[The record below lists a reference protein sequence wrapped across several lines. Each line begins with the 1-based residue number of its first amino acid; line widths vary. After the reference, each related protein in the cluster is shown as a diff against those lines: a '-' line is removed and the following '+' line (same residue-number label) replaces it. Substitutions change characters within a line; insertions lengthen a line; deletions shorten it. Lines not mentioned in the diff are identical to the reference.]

1 MYAELHCLTNF
12 SFQHGA
18 SHPEELVKTASILG
32 YKAIAITDRCSFSA
46 LVKAHV
52 EAENQGIKMIS
63 GSEFHFDDGTKII
76 LLAENLE
83 AYKKISFLISKS
95 RRRKKKG
102 GYEISRSDLDDFDV
116 GLLIWL
122 PSYNEKDL
130 SCASWLSRNFL
141 GRVWIGVGLFYSGT
155 DQSRLKWVYRLS
167 ENYGLRV
174 TAAGDVRMHS
184 YSRRPLLDVLTAIRL
199 GIQIEEVGT
208 RIFSNGEH
216 YLRPI
221 ERLVSIYPSA
231 LLKESL
237 RVAERCN
244 FSLKQLVYEYP
255 HEIFSDGKK
264 KSSQLR
270 DLAYAGAKQRFSQKE
285 IKYFLARIDNE
296 ISLIRELGYEGY
308 FLMVYDIICFAKS
321 HRIFCQGRGSAANSV
336 VCYCLFI
343 TEVSPHHIDMLFERF
358 ISRERNDPPDI
369 DIDFEHERREEII
382 QYIYQKYG
390 RERAAITA
398 SVVTYRSRSA
408 VRDVAK
414 VLGVDAWKAKEL
426 HLKEIRWESAPQA
439 IIDLQSIG
447 LDLKSHTLQHLAFLV
462 SELIGFPRHLSQ
474 HVGGFVITDAPLS
487 ELVPIEN
494 AAMPDRTLIQWDKN
508 DLETLGILKVDC
520 LSLGILTVIRKTI
533 EMVNLD
539 NEELFSL
546 HSIPLDD
553 EETYSMIQKADTVGV
568 FQIESRAQMSMLP
581 RLKPSSYYD
590 LVIQVAI
597 VRPGPV
603 QGNMVNPYL
612 RRRAGTEK
620 IVYPNNKV
628 KEVLERTLGVPL
640 FQEQIIRLATVVAGF
655 TSGQADEMR
664 RSMTSKK
671 EGEVFSSLRAK
682 FLSGMK
688 AKGYAKDFSEKTF
701 NQIKGFGGYGFPEA
715 HAASFALLVYFSSW
729 LKCHKP
735 AAYTAALLNS
745 QPMGFYAP
753 SQLLQDARRH
763 NVELLPVNVLK
774 SDWNNNLKKKEDGTY
789 AIRIGLRM
797 IKGLGVSAGSRIIKA
812 RSLHPFSNSD
822 DFFSRTDLSR
832 SEMQHLSSSGALKSL
847 VGNRHQANWQSL
859 AVRDTHGLFKGV
871 GRNEVIPL
879 LPITEEGEE
888 VSADYAS
895 LGFTL
900 GKHPLSLLR
909 SRLGDCVL
917 AEILPSLSQRTRV
930 IFCGLVIVRQQP
942 RSANGV
948 MFVTLEDDTGTVNL
962 IIWPMLLKKYRSVI
976 LKAQLLSV
984 KGVIQREGDV
994 VNLIGEEFE
1003 DRTGLLGQLDSASR
1017 DFR

>member
-52 EAENQGIKMIS
+52 EAENQNIKMIS

-102 GYEISRSDLDDFDV
+102 SYKISRSDLDDFDS

-122 PSYNEKDL
+122 PNYNEKDL
-130 SCASWLSRNFL
+130 SCASWLSRKFL
-141 GRVWIGVGLFYSGT
+141 GRAWIGVGLFYSGT
-155 DQSRLKWVYRLS
+155 DQSRLKWAYRLS
-167 ENYGLRV
+167 ESYDLRV
-174 TAAGDVRMHS
+174 TATGDVRMHS

-199 GIQIEEVGT
+199 GVQIEEVGT

-221 ERLVSIYPSA
+221 ERLMSIYPSA

-244 FSLKQLVYEYP
+244 FSLQQLVYEYP
-255 HEIFSDGKK
+255 HEIFGHRKK
-264 KSSQLR
+264 NSSQLR

-285 IKYFLARIDNE
+285 IKCFLTRIDNE

-308 FLMVYDIICFAKS
+308 FLMVHDIICFAKS
-321 HRIFCQGRGSAANSV
+321 RGIFYQGRGSAANSV

-398 SVVTYRSRSA
+398 SIVTYRSRSA
-408 VRDVAK
+408 IRDVTK

-426 HLKEIRWESAPQA
+426 HMEEIRWESASQA
-439 IIDLQSIG
+439 MIDLQSTG
-447 LDLKSHTLQHLAFLV
+447 LDIQSHTLQHLASLV

-533 EMVNLD
+533 EMINLD

-546 HSIPLDD
+546 NSIPLDD

-581 RLKPSSYYD
+581 RLKPSFYYD

-603 QGNMVNPYL
+603 QGNMVHPYL

-620 IVYPNNKV
+620 TVYPNSKV
-628 KEVLERTLGVPL
+628 KEVLGRTLGVPL

-664 RSMTSKK
+664 RSMTSKQ

-688 AKGYAKDFSEKTF
+688 AKGYTKEFSEKTF
-701 NQIKGFGGYGFPEA
+701 NQIKGFAGYGFPEA

-729 LKCHKP
+729 FKCHKP

-797 IKGLGVSAGSRIIKA
+797 IKGLGVSAGSRIIKT
-812 RSLHPFSNSD
+812 RSLHPFRNSD
-822 DFFSRTDLSR
+822 DFFSRTELSR
-832 SEMQHLSSSGALKSL
+832 SEMQHLSNSGALKSL
-847 VGNRHQANWQSL
+847 VGNRHQASWQSL
-859 AVRDTHGLFKGV
+859 AIRETHGLFKGV
-871 GRNEVIPL
+871 ARNEPTPL
-879 LPITEEGEE
+879 LSITEEGEE
-888 VSADYAS
+888 ISADYAS

-900 GKHPLSLLR
+900 GKHPLSVLR
-909 SRLGDCVL
+909 LRLGDCVL

-962 IIWPMLLKKYRSVI
+962 IIWPTLLQKYRSVI

-984 KGVIQREGDV
+984 KGVIQRQGDV

-1003 DRTGLLGQLDSASR
+1003 DRTELLGELDSASR